1 MISFEELHHFMMLD
15 VFYGVESKAT
25 DSIINSIY
33 REYPENPRMGSGL
46 EKSKNGVRSRNAA
59 FFRISYPVCHD
70 P

>member
-33 REYPENPRMGSGL
+33 REYPENPRMGRV
-46 EKSKNGVRSRNAA
+46 ESRG
-59 FFRISYPVCHD
+59 
-70 P
+70 

>member
-33 REYPENPRMGSGL
+33 REYPENPRMGSPRMGSGL
-46 EKSKNGVRSRNAA
+46 EMQP
-59 FFRISYPVCHD
+59 FFG
-70 P
+70 